1 MAAPDSVSVLLT
13 VRTSSVITFLTF
25 ISASPGN
32 RELLTKSFTAIFT
45 AQNPKMAKR
54 ITKFGL

>member
-1 MAAPDSVSVLLT
+1 MGLT
-13 VRTSSVITFLTF
+13 VRTSSVIAFLTF

-54 ITKFGL
+54 IAKFGL